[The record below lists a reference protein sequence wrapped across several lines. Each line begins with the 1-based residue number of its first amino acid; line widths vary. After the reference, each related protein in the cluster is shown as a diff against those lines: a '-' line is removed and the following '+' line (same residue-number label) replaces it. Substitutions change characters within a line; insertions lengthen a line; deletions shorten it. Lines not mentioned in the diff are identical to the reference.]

1 MKFTKIE
8 ETPKALIYQADC
20 SQDEIYGKVR
30 MLISN
35 QRSSQKNDPFYYLKY
50 PSAIFKP
57 FINYF
62 RVKLNSDHIYFP
74 QRSTTPVILIY
85 FENSSDG
92 NTKLTFKAS
101 YLPVFRVAFFISIP
115 AALYFA
121 YQMISSDHS
130 TKMILVT
137 IGFCLM
143 IWLFIGSITFIHERS
158 LSYYFKRAANMI
170 INDLSGIANEDQL
183 NTNSIWAKSGKFI
196 GRILKK

>member
-30 MLISN
+30 MLISIL
-35 QRSSQKNDPFYYLKY
+35 RSSQIIVPFYYLKY

-92 NTKLTFKAS
+92 NTKLKFKAS
-101 YLPVFRVAFFISIP
+101 YLPVFRVAFFISIT

-121 YQMISSDHS
+121 YQMISSDNS
-130 TKMILVT
+130 N
-137 IGFCLM
+137 
-143 IWLFIGSITFIHERS
+143 
-158 LSYYFKRAANMI
+158 NMI
-170 INDLSGIANEDQL
+170 IVTI
-183 NTNSIWAKSGKFI
+183 
-196 GRILKK
+196 